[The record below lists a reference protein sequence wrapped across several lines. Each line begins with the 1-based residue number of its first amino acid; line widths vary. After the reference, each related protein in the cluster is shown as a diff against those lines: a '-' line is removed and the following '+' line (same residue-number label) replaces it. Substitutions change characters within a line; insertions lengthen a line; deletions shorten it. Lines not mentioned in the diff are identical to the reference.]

1 MLILNRQAMILE
13 GSNKKLKIIIGEG
26 DMVYRRPLHEA
37 ILFAAK
43 KYKIAGATVCKGLIS
58 YGADSLTNHAK
69 VFSLSDERPVIIE
82 LVDREERI
90 TDFSEIA
97 ARLLK
102 KSGSGGII
110 YIENVIVVSYS
121 HSEKSMNS

>member
-1 MLILNRQAMILE
+1 MIIE
-13 GSNKKLKIIIGEG
+13 GDNKKLKIITGER
-26 DMVYRRPLHEA
+26 DMVYRRPLYEA

-58 YGADSLTNHAK
+58 YGADSLINNVK
-69 VFSLSDERPVIIE
+69 VFSISDERPVIIE
-82 LVDREERI
+82 MVDREERI

-110 YIENVIVVSYS
+110 YIEDVIVVLYI
-121 HSEKSMNS
+121 HSDISLDN

>member
-1 MLILNRQAMILE
+1 MIIE
-13 GSNKKLKIIIGEG
+13 GDNKKLKIIIGER
-26 DMVYRRPLHEA
+26 DMVYRRPLYEA

-58 YGADSLTNHAK
+58 YGADSLVSHVK
-69 VFSLSDERPVIIE
+69 VFSISDERPVIIE
-82 LVDREERI
+82 MVDREERI

-110 YIENVIVVSYS
+110 YIEDVNVVSYA
-121 HSEKSMNS
+121 HSDISLDN